1 MLVGLF
7 QVKFQGNGA
16 SPFEK
21 HNAIIYSF
29 VVVISIFTGT
39 IILGKKFEMNTIEPI
54 RLFSGAMAPIL
65 LLLILVPIFGWLL
78 LVLWIFFAAKMGWDY
93 LKQLYQKI
101 LFQATDRL
109 WNILMTPN
117 PPEEGSQ
124 ELPVRS
130 PSPPFE

>member
-7 QVKFQGNGA
+7 QVKFQGKGA

-29 VVVISIFTGT
+29 VVAISIFTGT
-39 IILGKKFEMNTIEPI
+39 IILGKKFEMKTIEPI
-54 RLFSGAMAPIL
+54 RLLSGAMAPIL

-93 LKQLYQKI
+93 LQQLYLK
-101 LFQATDRL
+101 FFCEASDGPR
-109 WNILMTPN
+109 N

-124 ELPVRS
+124 ELPVQS
-130 PSPPFE
+130 PSPPSVTLV